1 MRFVRRQKKI
11 PAPIPVITA
20 SAPITPPTMGPTD
33 VDFLFTG
40 AGDMAGVGLV
50 YGPIGAEEEVEEE
63 NEVEVEDE
71 VGVEVE
77 VLLAIVVDVEF
88 SLVVELNVD
97 SVVDFDD
104 DTVPLTVEKARPTWP
119 V

>member
-1 MRFVRRQKKI
+1 
-11 PAPIPVITA
+11 
-20 SAPITPPTMGPTD
+20 MGPTG

-40 AGDMAGVGLV
+40 TGDMAGVELA
-50 YGPIGAEEEVEEE
+50 YGPIGVEEEVEEE
-63 NEVEVEDE
+63 NDVGVEDE
-71 VGVEVE
+71 VGVGVEVE
-77 VLLAIVVDVEF
+77 VLLGIVVDVEF

-104 DTVPLTVEKARPTWP
+104 DTVPLTVEKARPIWP